1 MSLLE
6 QPLRRGCEADLDG
19 YRCPIPIA
27 ADESALGLDDVAGLV
42 GRFDVFNIK
51 LDKCGG
57 LTEALLIAEEA
68 RRLGLGVMVGNM
80 VGTSLAMAPAFI
92 VGQHCDVV
100 DLDGPTFL
108 THDRTPVVRISRRH
122 DLVRQRR
129 LGIEAR
135 GMNEPAEPSNWFGQP
150 RGLTILFLTNMWETF
165 SYYGMRALLVY
176 YMTKQLLIS
185 QQHSSLIYGT
195 YTSFA
200 YFTPIVG
207 GAIADRY
214 LGKKR
219 AVIIGATTMAA
230 GHFMMAFEPLFYF
243 ALATIALGN
252 GLFLPSLP
260 SQINDLYGPDDPRR
274 GWAYNVYYVGVNV
287 GGFLAPLICGT
298 LGETFGWHYGFG
310 AAGVGM
316 LAGLA
321 HLPCRPALPAVLA
334 NTGKYPSGASAG
346 AALGSRRDTFML
358 LLGVGLAVTVFRGS
372 YEQVG
377 NTVALWIEG
386 VNRHVGSR
394 EIPMTWFQ
402 SLNPLLVI
410 VLTPFLLARWRRR
423 ADAGREHS
431 PLQKMATGA
440 LIVGGA
446 YALLALASALAP
458 TGASWLWLAGLLPRP
473 DARRALHLADGTWP
487 VCAACT
493 A

>member
-1 MSLLE
+1 MT
-6 QPLRRGCEADLDG
+6 AVT
-19 YRCPIPIA
+19 A
-27 ADESALGLDDVAGLV
+27 
-42 GRFDVFNIK
+42 
-51 LDKCGG
+51 
-57 LTEALLIAEEA
+57 
-68 RRLGLGVMVGNM
+68 
-80 VGTSLAMAPAFI
+80 
-92 VGQHCDVV
+92 
-100 DLDGPTFL
+100 
-108 THDRTPVVRISRRH
+108 
-122 DLVRQRR
+122 
-129 LGIEAR
+129 
-135 GMNEPAEPSNWFGQP
+135 PSNWFGQP
-150 RGLTILFLTNMWETF
+150 RGLTILFLTNMWEQF

-185 QQHSSLIYGT
+185 QQHSSLIYGL

-214 LGKKR
+214 LGKKW

-243 ALATIALGN
+243 ALATIAIGN

-298 LGETFGWHYGFG
+298 LGELYGWHYGFG

-316 LAGLA
+316 LAGLVIYLA
-321 HLPCRPALPAVLA
+321 GQRYLPPSRTPASIAQPHIMEQR
-334 NTGKYPSGASAG
+334 TGGW
-346 AALGSRRDTFML
+346 RDTFTL
-358 LLGVGLAVTVFRGS
+358 LLAVGLSVTVFRGA

-386 VNRHVGSR
+386 VDRGVGNS

-402 SLNPLLVI
+402 ALNPLLVI
-410 VLTPFLLARWRRR
+410 AMTPILLVRWKRESTL
-423 ADAGREHS
+423 GREHS
-431 PLQKMATGA
+431 PLQKMAIGS

-446 YALLALASALAP
+446 YAVLALGAALNP
-458 TGASWLWLAGLLPRP
+458 TGASWLWVVAYFFILTLGELYILPTGLGLFARLAPPKLGATTVAAWYLAIFTGSMTAGFIGSWYSSFRPPIFFLLLTGVAGVAAAMLLAL
-473 DARRALHLADGTWP
+473 DRRARSVESARIAERSALAAVPEGL
-487 VCAACT
+487 AANG
-493 A
+493 

>member
-1 MSLLE
+1 M
-6 QPLRRGCEADLDG
+6 
-19 YRCPIPIA
+19 
-27 ADESALGLDDVAGLV
+27 
-42 GRFDVFNIK
+42 
-51 LDKCGG
+51 
-57 LTEALLIAEEA
+57 T
-68 RRLGLGVMVGNM
+68 
-80 VGTSLAMAPAFI
+80 GTPA
-92 VGQHCDVV
+92 
-100 DLDGPTFL
+100 
-108 THDRTPVVRISRRH
+108 
-122 DLVRQRR
+122 
-129 LGIEAR
+129 
-135 GMNEPAEPSNWFGQP
+135 PSNWFGQP

-185 QQHSSLIYGT
+185 QEHSSLIYGT

-214 LGKKR
+214 LGKKW
-219 AVIIGATTMAA
+219 AVINGATTMAA

-298 LGETFGWHYGFG
+298 IGEIYGWHYGFG
-310 AAGVGM
+310 VAGIGM
-316 LAGLA
+316 LAGLVIYLA
-321 HLPCRPALPAVLA
+321 GQRYLPPARTPATILPEEALEQR
-334 NTGKYPSGASAG
+334 GGSG
-346 AALGSRRDTFML
+346 RDTFML
-358 LLGVGLAVTVFRGS
+358 LLAVGLAVTVFRGA

-386 VNRHVGSR
+386 ADRHVGSA

-410 VLTPFLLARWRRR
+410 VLTPILLTRWKRK
-423 ADAGREHS
+423 ANAGREHS

-440 LIVGGA
+440 LIVA
-446 YALLALASALAP
+446 ASYALLAAAATLSPNGASWWWVLGYFFVLTLGELYILPTGLGLFARLAPPKLGATTVAAWYLAIFTGSLTAGFIGSWYSSMRPAAYFLILTGVASLAAVLLLILDRRARAVEQARIAERSALAAVP
-458 TGASWLWLAGLLPRP
+458 EGLA
-473 DARRALHLADGTWP
+473 AN
-487 VCAACT
+487 V
-493 A
+493 